1 MVTTRQIK
9 RSAYVFGAD
18 GMLGRALCAEAETRR
33 IEVFPIGRG
42 VDITDRGAVG
52 AALALMSH
60 LDIVFN
66 AAAQTNM
73 EACELDYEQAFAVNA
88 LGAQNIARQ
97 ARGDNLFQVST
108 GAVFDGLPVSHHDR
122 LGYDEFTTPRPMS
135 AYARTKYAGE
145 ELVRKAFAKAAVVR
159 LGHLYGPGGRNGLS
173 TARAKFL
180 RGEAVSINES
190 CKIAPTYVGDAA
202 RLLLDLAISEPF
214 RGSGHRVVHVAPEGS
229 TTGKLFAERL
239 WTRVPVIRAR
249 DRCQVEGDNLV
260 YHQAVGT
267 PGKKI
272 VGVSGSVIAENV
284 AWRPPF
290 QLIRSRLLRSYGV
303 TPIGPWEE
311 GLDRYLQTPAFS

>member
-1 MVTTRQIK
+1 MVTTR
-9 RSAYVFGAD
+9 AYVFGAD

-73 EACELDYEQAFAVNA
+73 EACELDYDRAFAVNA

-108 GAVFDGLPVSHHDR
+108 GAVFDGLQVSHHDR

-202 RLLLDLAISEPF
+202 RVLLDLAISEPF
-214 RGSGHRVVHVAPEGS
+214 RGSCSRVAHVAPEGS

-239 WTRVPVIRAR
+239 WVRVTVGRVR
-249 DRCQVEGDNLV
+249 DRCLVEGDNLV
-260 YHQAVGT
+260 YENVGT
-267 PGKKI
+267 PGRKI
-272 VGVSGSVIAENV
+272 VGVSGPTLAEDV

-290 QLIRSRLLRSYGV
+290 QLIRSRLLRSMGI
-303 TPIGPWEE
+303 TPIGSWEE
-311 GLDRYLQTPAFS
+311 GLDRYLQTPAS